1 MDTDKL
7 SYLGVFALFEEVP
20 EPRLERTRIHPL
32 QNILIIA
39 LLAMI
44 CVGEDWEDMEEFGS
58 F

>member
-7 SYLGVFALFEEVP
+7 SYLAVFALFEEVP

-44 CVGEDWEDMEEFGS
+44 CVGEGWEDMEEFGS